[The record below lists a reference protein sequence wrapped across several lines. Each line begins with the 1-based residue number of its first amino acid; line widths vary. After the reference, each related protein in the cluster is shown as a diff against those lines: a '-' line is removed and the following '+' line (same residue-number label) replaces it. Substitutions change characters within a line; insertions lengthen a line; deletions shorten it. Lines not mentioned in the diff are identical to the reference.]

1 MRDRIKIA
9 IHMIVYLLVDIII
22 LYAGIR
28 YIAENQEQT
37 LKIFALFMLA
47 AVFLTVGA
55 GLLFGE

>member
-9 IHMIVYLLVDIII
+9 IHTIVYLLVDVII

-47 AVFLTVGA
+47 AVFSTVVA
-55 GLLFGE
+55 DLLFGE